1 MTDITERKTAEDKI
15 REQEMEFRQ
24 ILDLAPQLVAVYGPN
39 RERLYA
45 NRIMLDYL
53 GLSLE
58 EWRERFKFGESLHPD
73 DWERA
78 TAILIAPSLVG
89 LVSSWSCA

>member
-1 MTDITERKTAEDKI
+1 MFVLDLSEQKRAEEKI

-45 NRIMLDYL
+45 NRVVLDYL

-58 EWRERFKFGESLHPD
+58 EWRQRFKFGEC
-73 DWERA
+73 
-78 TAILIAPSLVG
+78 PS
-89 LVSSWSCA
+89 S

>member
-1 MTDITERKTAEDKI
+1 
-15 REQEMEFRQ
+15 MEFRQ

-45 NRIMLDYL
+45 NRVMLDYL
-53 GLSLE
+53 GFSLE
-58 EWRERFKFGESLHPD
+58 EWRRRFKFGEALYPD

-78 TAILIAPSLVG
+78 TSRFDG
-89 LVSSWSCA
+89 SVSSGASWRCA